1 MSSNQQVAVK
11 SFFQN
16 DAVRSKFDE
25 LLGKKSA
32 GFIASILQVVNG
44 TTALQSA
51 DPNTIFGAAAT
62 AAILDLPIVPS
73 LGYAY
78 IVPYKGQAQFQIGWK
93 GLVQLAQRSGQYLRI
108 NVVDVYTNQYKSYN
122 ALTEELDADF
132 SVDGKGEIVG
142 YCAYFKLLNGFE
154 KTVFWSKEKVTAH
167 ALKYS
172 QAYKSDR
179 GVTPWK
185 DKDQYHEMAKKTVLK
200 NSLSKWGPLSIE
212 MQKAVIFDQGVVED
226 VNHEVVT
233 YPDNRPETPDH
244 EYERAK
250 MLLSD
255 ATNSEDLEKIVASMG
270 DDILERMEFEIMEA
284 REKFSSNEDPK

>member
-1 MSSNQQVAVK
+1 MSNSKLPVK

-16 DAVRSKFDE
+16 EAVKGKFEE

-44 TTALQSA
+44 STQLQSA

-108 NVVDVYTNQYKSYN
+108 NVVDVHVNQFKGFN
-122 ALTEELDADF
+122 ALTEELEADF

-154 KTVFWSKEKVTAH
+154 KTVYWSKEKVTAH
-167 ALKYS
+167 AMKYS

-233 YPDNRPETPDH
+233 YPDNQPETTDH
-244 EYERAK
+244 EFERAK
-250 MLLSD
+250 LLIETAES
-255 ATNSEDLEKIVASMG
+255 SEQLEKAIASMG
-270 DDILERMEFEIMEA
+270 EDVLLKMEYEIFEA
-284 REKFSSNEDPK
+284 REKHSTNEGAK

>member
-1 MSSNQQVAVK
+1 MSNSRLPVK

-16 DAVRSKFDE
+16 EAVKGKFEE

-44 TTALQSA
+44 STQLQSA

-108 NVVDVYTNQYKSYN
+108 NVVDVHVNQFKGFN
-122 ALTEELDADF
+122 ALTEELEADF

-154 KTVFWSKEKVTAH
+154 KTVYWSKEKVTAH
-167 ALKYS
+167 AMKYS
-172 QAYKSDR
+172 QAYKSDK

-226 VNHEVVT
+226 INHEVVT

-250 MLLSD
+250 LLID
-255 ATNSEDLEKIVASMG
+255 TAENSEQLEKAVASMG
-270 DDILERMEFEIMEA
+270 EDVLLKLEYEIFEA
-284 REKFSSNEDPK
+284 REKLLTSEKS